1 MKSINFLG
9 KRIPVPRNMLL
20 RILLGLVL
28 VVGGILGFL
37 PVLGYWM
44 IPVGLLILSI
54 DFPVVRR
61 FRRNATVRLGSWFK
75 RRWPKMAARLGMTQ
89 RKPVMPE

>member
-1 MKSINFLG
+1 
-9 KRIPVPRNMLL
+9 MLL
-20 RILLGLVL
+20 RILLGVVL
-28 VVGGILGFL
+28 VTGGLLGFL

-44 IPVGLLILSI
+44 IPLGLLILSI

-75 RRWPKMAARLGMTQ
+75 QRWPKLAERLGMTL